1 MDFFLVD
8 VKSITP
14 SKPVEQFDKAEV
26 EKLADS
32 ILECNGLIKPLVLK
46 PAGPESYAVIE
57 GDMEFHAAVRAR
69 EKDPRKCE
77 MVNAFVISP
86 KAEEIVLNQLQTL
99 QNPVLTPPSDHAI
112 KPTENLSVQ
121 KEFDDI
127 RRKVD
132 KIGEKEETVL
142 NLLKLLIG
150 RESGGDVTN
159 LLNKI
164 ELVNQKIVN
173 LENIFNQKA
182 DQQQTEF
189 QQFFEQLQQRTA
201 DIETIFNRKFE
212 EQKVAFQQLSDSIK
226 GLKETS
232 EPIPPEPVV
241 QAFLDFLNSKE
252 KSDLRKIDGISDKT
266 AETIINNRP
275 YNSMEKLSNVKMSGS
290 KFGSKTVKWLKSFN
304 EKKL

>member
-46 PAGPESYAVIE
+46 PAGPESYVVIQ

-164 ELVNQKIVN
+164 EILNQKIVN
-173 LENIFNQKA
+173 LENSFSQKFDQQKA
-182 DQQQTEF
+182 
-189 QQFFEQLQQRTA
+189 
-201 DIETIFNRKFE
+201 
-212 EQKVAFQQLSDSIK
+212 AFQQLSYSINTN
-226 GLKETS
+226 GVKEKKKAVT
-232 EPIPPEPVV
+232 PIPILPDE
-241 QAFLDFLNSKE
+241 QAFLDFLNDKE
-252 KSDLRKIDGISDKT
+252 KLGLHKINGIGPVGTK
-266 AETIINNRP
+266 AIINNHP
-275 YNSMEKLSNVKMSGS
+275 YNSIDDVKNKLNMKILNILISYSQKN
-290 KFGSKTVKWLKSFN
+290 L
-304 EKKL
+304 

>member
-14 SKPVEQFDKAEV
+14 SKPVEQFDRAEV

-69 EKDPRKCE
+69 EKDPRKGE

-164 ELVNQKIVN
+164 EILNQKLNGQEV
-173 LENIFNQKA
+173 
-182 DQQQTEF
+182 
-189 QQFFEQLQQRTA
+189 QLQK
-201 DIETIFNRKFE
+201 ILEYVK
-212 EQKVAFQQLSDSIK
+212 
-226 GLKETS
+226 
-232 EPIPPEPVV
+232 PPPPPKPED
-241 QAFLDFLNSKE
+241 FLDFLNNKE
-252 KSDLRKIDGISDKT
+252 KSELVRVKIGIGEKK
-266 AETIINNRP
+266 AETIISNRP
-275 YNSMEKLSNVKMSGS
+275 YSSLDDLNKVKG
-290 KFGSKTVKWLKSFN
+290 FGQKTTEKWLIAFSQKN
-304 EKKL
+304 L

>member
-1 MDFFLVD
+1 MRFFLVD

-32 ILECNGLIKPLVLK
+32 ILECNGLSKPLILK
-46 PAGPESYAVIE
+46 PTGPESYVVIQ

-69 EKDPRKCE
+69 EKDPRKGE

-99 QNPVLTPPSDHAI
+99 QNPVLTPPSDHVI
-112 KPTENLSVQ
+112 KPTEKLSIQ
-121 KEFDDI
+121 DDI
-127 RRKVD
+127 RHKVD

-164 ELVNQKIVN
+164 EILNQKIVN
-173 LENIFNQKA
+173 LENTFSQKIDQQKA
-182 DQQQTEF
+182 
-189 QQFFEQLQQRTA
+189 
-201 DIETIFNRKFE
+201 
-212 EQKVAFQQLSDSIK
+212 AFRQLSDSINTNGVK
-226 GLKETS
+226 GKKKPIM
-232 EPIPPEPVV
+232 PIPILPDE
-241 QAFLDFLNSKE
+241 QAFLDFLNDKE
-252 KSDLRKIDGISDKT
+252 ELGLPKISGIGPERTK
-266 AETIINNRP
+266 AIISNRP
-275 YNSMEKLSNVKMSGS
+275 YNSMNDVKEKLDKQ
-290 KFGSKTVKWLKSFN
+290 TVKCLISLIQKKS
-304 EKKL
+304 

>member
-121 KEFDDI
+121 KDFDDI

-164 ELVNQKIVN
+164 EILNQKIVN
-173 LENIFNQKA
+173 LENSFSQKFDQQKA
-182 DQQQTEF
+182 
-189 QQFFEQLQQRTA
+189 
-201 DIETIFNRKFE
+201 
-212 EQKVAFQQLSDSIK
+212 AFQQLSYSINTN
-226 GLKETS
+226 GVKEKKKAVT
-232 EPIPPEPVV
+232 PIPILPDE
-241 QAFLDFLNSKE
+241 QAFLDFLNDKE
-252 KSDLRKIDGISDKT
+252 KLGLHKINGIGPVGTK
-266 AETIINNRP
+266 AIINNHP
-275 YNSMEKLSNVKMSGS
+275 YNSIDDVKNKLDKRTFNSLISLIQK
-290 KFGSKTVKWLKSFN
+290 KS
-304 EKKL
+304 